1 MEAGATV
8 VAAGSLEGG
17 RDEVV
22 SVGGGPRI
30 AFPWR

>member
-17 RDEVV
+17 GNED
-22 SVGGGPRI
+22 GGGPRS